1 MHRSHVAPV
10 PRFAHAVAALAD
22 KYERGAYVLM
32 EMMQAYERRV
42 RSDCRTPE
50 ELAKR
55 PWECREYLAADEF
68 LRATW
73 PAASPPP
80 ASAESKCRHLWDMYE
95 SWRYKWRCRWCG
107 ALGSGVPV
115 QEIERPAV
123 QPAVVHASDCAV
135 HNEPYKP
142 AGPCNCNLADDAPT
156 VEQLIAISEQQK

>member
-1 MHRSHVAPV
+1 MSEHIYESANQELADYIARCRAMHRSHVAPV

-73 PAASPPP
+73 PAASP
-80 ASAESKCRHLWDMYE
+80 
-95 SWRYKWRCRWCG
+95 
-107 ALGSGVPV
+107 
-115 QEIERPAV
+115 
-123 QPAVVHASDCAV
+123 
-135 HNEPYKP
+135 
-142 AGPCNCNLADDAPT
+142 T